1 MIIRGHPKNIDNY
14 IKVDTELSLILH
26 ENGFFPKYI
35 SGDFI
40 YYFKEDALIKF
51 IDGRNQE

>member
-14 IKVDTELSLILH
+14 IKVDAELSLILH

-40 YYFKEDALIKF
+40 YYLKEDALIKF